1 MNLVLLMKGMCFV
14 GEYQLF
20 TDVTADL
27 PQEVIQEYGIEVL
40 HLTYQVGEET
50 YGKDKQLGL
59 KEFYDRM
66 REGAPTSTAQIFGE
80 DARIA
85 FEKVLEKGKDIL
97 YIGFSSGLSGSFQRV
112 ALVAQ
117 ELCDIYPER
126 RIIAFDS
133 LSASLG
139 EGLFVKLAAQRMAEG
154 MGMEELHKWLLE
166 HRKNICQIFT
176 VEDLK
181 YLYRGGRVSKT
192 AAVAGSLLGI
202 KPVLHVDDEGHL
214 VPINKIRGRKQSL
227 INMAETMAHKA
238 KDWANPIIAVS
249 HGDCLE
255 DANFLLEEI
264 KKRMPVQEVIVNF
277 VGPVIGSHS
286 GPGTVALFFMG
297 ESR

>member
-1 MNLVLLMKGMCFV
+1 M

-27 PQEVIQEYGIEVL
+27 PREVIEQYDIGVL

-50 YGKDKQLGL
+50 YGKDRQLEPKL
-59 KEFYDRM
+59 FYECM
-66 REGAPTSTAQIFGE
+66 RQGEATSTAQIFGE

-85 FEKVLEKGKDIL
+85 FEQVLASGKDLL

-112 ALVAQ
+112 SMVAD
-117 ELCDIYPER
+117 ELRTIYPER
-126 RIIAFDS
+126 QLMVFDS

-139 EGLFVKLAAQRMAEG
+139 EGLLVCLAARRMAEG
-154 MGMEELHKWLLE
+154 MDIETLYKWLQT
-166 HRKNICQIFT
+166 HRMNICQIFT

-192 AAVAGSLLGI
+192 AAVAGSILGI
-202 KPVLHVDDEGHL
+202 KPVLHVDNEGHL
-214 VPINKIRGRKQSL
+214 VPINKIRGRRASL
-227 INMAETMAHKA
+227 INMAEIMAEKA
-238 KDWANPIIAVS
+238 KNWANPTIAIS
-249 HGDCLE
+249 HGDCLQDGE
-255 DANFLLEEI
+255 FLLEEI
-264 KKRMPVQEVIVNF
+264 KKRVPIQEVLVNH